1 MILQE
6 NLNVPIPYLIQK
18 KFDFKQIDN
27 FGWSLLH
34 YAVGFNNSDKISELL
49 LCDIDFNINSSTK
62 LINKDCI
69 EACGKDDSTKVLTDI
84 IIPYC
89 ENGYT
94 PLHLSVVLG
103 HYYKNKSHL
112 DYRKYYTLQ
121 QQIFENLLLK
131 FPESIMWEDAN
142 TLTATDYCI
151 LNLNFDFLKKIK
163 NIDTHLDSLNMVQP
177 ITAKKIC
184 ENELERYK
192 SSRYQNII
200 NETAPFVKELVSF
213 FQAKHS
219 KDNLEEKLKEKIKT
233 KSGIIKI

>member
-18 KFDFKQIDN
+18 KFDFKQIDE

-34 YAVGFNNSDKISELL
+34 YAVGFNNSDKIDELL
-49 LCDIDFNINSSTK
+49 LCEIDFNINSSTK
-62 LINKDCI
+62 FINKECI
-69 EACGKDDSTKVLTDI
+69 KICGKEDSAKTTTDI

-103 HYYKNKSHL
+103 HYYKNKEHQ
-112 DYRKYYTLQ
+112 DYRKYYAAQ
-121 QQIFENLLLK
+121 QQIFESLVLK

-142 TLTATDYCI
+142 NLTPTDFCI

-163 NIDTHLDSLNMVQP
+163 KIDPHLESLNMVQP
-177 ITAKKIC
+177 LTAKKIF
-184 ENELERYK
+184 ENQIE
-192 SSRYQNII
+192 SSGLPKNQNVP
-200 NETAPFVKELVSF
+200 NEYLPFIKEMVSF
-213 FQAKHS
+213 FQAKYS
-219 KDNLEEKLKEKIKT
+219 KDNLELQLKDKIET